1 MSRLSK
7 LFAAACFSLSLAACG
22 GSELADESTPADG
35 LSSVEQAVEPVP
47 ACPVG
52 QTVVYWDEAYGYCG
66 GCTVLRQPGQPMRKY
81 AACSGN
87 ITGTKAMIGT
97 YCASGCELL

>member
-22 GSELADESTPADG
+22 GSELAEES
-35 LSSVEQAVEPVP
+35 SSVDTLTRVEQAVEPVP

-52 QTVVYWDEAYGYCG
+52 QTVVYWDEAYGACG
-66 GCTVLRQPGQPMRKY
+66 GCTVSRQPGQPMRKY

-87 ITGTKAMIGT
+87 ISGTKAMIGT
-97 YCASGCELL
+97 YCSAGCAPL